1 MVATGFTELLTG
13 DIWGAIM
20 ALFEAYYGD
29 WFITILFIAFKIMLW
44 FSTTKDEGGGN
55 ILIGFIV
62 SIIFLGVFYS
72 TINPVIVGTIVAITV
87 IELGALL
94 YSLIFKK

>member
-1 MVATGFTELLTG
+1 MVVTGFTELLTG

-29 WFITILFIAFKIMLW
+29 WFITILFIAFKVMIW
-44 FSTTKDEGGGN
+44 FSTSNGGTGN
-55 ILIGFIV
+55 VLLGLIV
-62 SIIFLGVFYS
+62 SLIFLGTFYS
-72 TINPVIVGTIVAITV
+72 TLNPVIVGTIVALTV
-87 IELGALL
+87 IELGAVL